1 MKLKHQTILRLLAVI
16 LMTAGLFGGNHRAYA
31 IDGDGS
37 QGNPYKIGST
47 ADWESFVSS
56 VNSGNSYENKYLE
69 LSSDISVG
77 NIRITSGSNVQFGG
91 HFDCK
96 GHTLNINYTSGG
108 PYSSPFYYVVGAS
121 IKNLRVTGTIVANEK
136 FAAGIAGFCNNTT
149 ISNCVVSVT
158 IDSEVNGEG
167 DHGGIVGK
175 TRGVTIDNCLFNGK
189 LLGPNTN
196 SCGGFV
202 GGYGDSHDVC
212 TIKNSF
218 FSPLEI
224 TMSETGSATFSRCP
238 LYQGYVPHSF
248 YTRTFGTTPTYQQQG
263 AEASDNPL
271 SVAQLLNV
279 SNPGVDGYPEPWE
292 VNEGGNV
299 AYLKL
304 FNTSVDVTGWMAGTA
319 GTSSTNPLLNIMGGS
334 GVKYEYKVYSAGDA
348 TYTTTAPTS
357 AGHYYVRATSP
368 DGFVSRRDF
377 YVYDPPTVIS
387 PLTYNGSPQK
397 LVNYTNTDGGLFYFS
412 HGTLLDDN
420 PKETQAGTYT
430 IQYCVKGKTGYNDIG
445 SYDPWIPVGSLTA
458 TIDPKPL
465 GSDAISLETTTCTF
479 DGNPKTPTVI
489 VNDGNYQLDSG
500 DYNVSYSNNINA
512 GTATVT
518 VTEKTGKNY
527 AVNGTATFTI
537 DPKSL
542 TSPTIEIPA
551 TTYTGSTLKPTV
563 TVKDGSTVIDPSEY
577 TVTYDDQHVN
587 VGDVPEV
594 TISDNPGGNYT
605 VSGVGTFTILKAA
618 PTYTA
623 PQAKDLTYNM
633 GVQELITAGSTSH
646 GTFYYSTDG
655 TNFSPSTS
663 ALIGTEAKDY
673 PTYYKLI
680 GDANHTDVGNGTDSP
695 YIYLPVTI
703 KPKPLTSP
711 EILLSTEV
719 FYYDGTAKTPTVT
732 VRDGGTVI
740 PTSEYTV
747 EFKDNV
753 NAGKATVT
761 LKDNPNGNYV
771 VSGTTYFSIVPQ
783 QPGVTPPTPMSN
795 LIYNTAQQNLVM
807 AGNVVG
813 GTMEYSLDNK
823 NYSTNIPKG
832 QDAKQYEVYYRVKGD
847 ENHSDRDPV
856 LLFVTI
862 NPKTVSNP
870 AINLNPSSFTYDG
883 QAKEPKVTVKDGE
896 IVVPES
902 EYTVGFSNNT
912 NVGTAMVTI
921 TDKAGGNYM
930 VNGSTTFVIL
940 SAVSGITPP
949 TAKTDLV
956 YNGKAQELILPG
968 KAEGGTLYYG
978 LSRSNYSAEPPT
990 GIDAKKYTVYYKVVG
1005 DSNHDDSELGSVDV
1019 TIAPK
1024 TLSDPEIILTPS
1036 SFIYDGTA
1044 KEPTVMVKDGDAV
1057 VSASEYTIEY
1067 SNNISAGKATVTL
1080 KDNEGGNYIVNGSID
1095 FNINTDAPGITP
1107 PTAMTGLIYNTKAQ
1121 QLVTAGSVVG
1131 GTMEYSLDNK
1141 NYSTKIPTGTDAG
1154 QYEVYYRVK
1163 GDENHSDRDPV
1174 SLKVTISPKTVSSP
1188 VITLSATSFI
1198 YNGEEQRPDVT
1209 VKDGEVLVPA
1219 SEYTV
1224 DYSNNINVGTAMVII
1239 MDKKDGNY
1247 IVNGTTSFT
1256 ILAANAGVTPPKAKT
1271 NLVYNGTAQQLIIAG
1286 SVEGGTMDY
1295 SLDRNNYSTE
1305 IPTGVDAKD
1314 YKVYYRVKGDI
1325 NHGDETDGSLTVTIS
1340 PKTMDNPDIILEPA
1354 SFIFDGTE
1362 KKPAVTVKDGEAE
1375 VPASEY
1381 TVTYSDNTNV
1391 GTGLVTLTDNEGGNY
1406 IISGTAEFSIIAA
1419 VTGVTFPEVKTGLV
1433 YNRTAQELVTPGSA
1447 VGGTMEYSLNNKK
1460 YSTKIPTGTDAKQY
1474 TVYFR
1479 VVGDDNHVSMEPMSL
1494 IATINSKALTDPT
1507 IELNP
1512 SQFAYDGKEKKPK
1525 VTVKDGE
1532 NVVPASEYTVSYSD
1546 NIAIGTATVTITDN
1560 SGGNYIVSAMTT
1572 FQIYD
1577 PNTGFVAPVAI
1588 SGLVYNG
1595 KAQELVTAGVAIDGV
1610 MKYSL
1615 NNKDFSTVIPTG
1627 TDAGSY
1633 KVYYKVVN
1641 EVSGIDTNAGY
1652 LTVSISEKSVVL
1664 SVSLTGAPESVP
1676 SITVTDAEGNLM
1688 PSDSY
1693 IVVITTAT
1701 GLPVTPVGNR
1711 LEVGDYV
1718 LTVKPTGNYTGPS
1731 VSMSFHVRRAYSFVF
1746 TMKSDLIGVCLPYNR
1761 DVPNGYH
1768 VYYFDRVGEDGYPVF
1783 KRILADKLIGGEPYL
1798 LKYVGSSSAREGT
1811 RGGST
1816 LDLSPSNLGLID
1828 MSIQIKSQT
1837 NQNMVFTGTF
1847 DDMTNTKALSEGAYL
1862 LQADNT
1868 WRPLDSSMASNGDA
1882 ICLEAFQTYLR
1893 FKDRTT
1899 PYPYMTVTMVAAN
1912 GDNPDPPSAIDALIL
1927 EDEEGHL
1934 EWYDMQGR
1942 RIEVPQKGV
1951 NILRT
1956 EDGKMR
1962 KVLVRD
1968 KR

>member
-1 MKLKHQTILRLLAVI
+1 MKFMHQTILRLLTVI
-16 LMTAGLFGGNHRAYA
+16 LMTAGFFGGNNCAYA
-31 IDGDGS
+31 LSGNGTED
-37 QGNPYKIGST
+37 NPYKIGST
-47 ADWESFVSS
+47 EDWDAFADL
-56 VNSGNSYENKYLE
+56 VNSGTNESACAILT
-69 LSSDISVG
+69 SDIDISKGVG
-77 NIRITSGSNVQFGG
+77 GG
-91 HFDCK
+91 YRDNNNLSIIYRYYRGTFDGK
-96 GHTLNINYTSGG
+96 GHIITLWNFTVNQN
-108 PYSSPFYYVVGAS
+108 SSAPFIRTTNAT
-121 IKNLRVTGTIVANEK
+121 IKNLRVKGTLTIPHRDGKTSDEQYK
-136 FAAGIAGFCNNTT
+136 FAAGIAGYSYGST
-149 ISNCVVSVT
+149 IQNCISSIT
-158 IDSEVNGEG
+158 IDSRINGDG
-167 DHGGIVGK
+167 SHGGIVGWESN
-175 TRGVTIDNCLFNGK
+175 TTIENCVFDGR
-189 LLGPNTN
+189 LLGSSTYN
-196 SCGGFV
+196 CGGFI
-202 GGYGDSHDVC
+202 GSGSGNNSS
-212 TIKNSF
+212 IKNCIF
-218 FSPLEI
+218 DPAEI
-224 TMSETGSATFSRCP
+224 TFNDSGCATFSRSTNINLSNCYYKTP
-238 LYQGYVPHSF
+238 
-248 YTRTFGTTPTYQQQG
+248 FGTVQGTDARDNSVYTPAYLVNQLGDQWVEHANDLYLKPFDRYVDITGWVSGKTANAPVLVGNRSSNGMRYSYLD
-263 AEASDNPL
+263 ATSPWVYSEPL
-271 SVAQLLNV
+271 SPGHYRVEAYANAGVNTETGDTWPEWNSIMYFCVVTAPTAATGLAYDKADHNLITTAGSAVVGTFYYKLGADGEWSTNFPTATNAGDYKV
-279 SNPGVDGYPEPWE
+279 YYYVKGDATHNDIRDDSNY
-292 VNEGGNV
+292 
-299 AYLKL
+299 Y
-304 FNTSVDVTGWMAGTA
+304 VDVTIA
-319 GTSSTNPLLNIMGGS
+319 
-334 GVKYEYKVYSAGDA
+334 
-348 TYTTTAPTS
+348 
-357 AGHYYVRATSP
+357 
-368 DGFVSRRDF
+368 
-377 YVYDPPTVIS
+377 
-387 PLTYNGSPQK
+387 
-397 LVNYTNTDGGLFYFS
+397 
-412 HGTLLDDN
+412 
-420 PKETQAGTYT
+420 PKE
-430 IQYCVKGKTGYNDIG
+430 V
-445 SYDPWIPVGSLTA
+445 
-458 TIDPKPL
+458 
-465 GSDAISLETTTCTF
+465 
-479 DGNPKTPTVI
+479 TPE
-489 VNDGNYQLDSG
+489 
-500 DYNVSYSNNINA
+500 NI
-512 GTATVT
+512 
-518 VTEKTGKNY
+518 
-527 AVNGTATFTI
+527 
-537 DPKSL
+537 
-542 TSPTIEIPA
+542 TIEIPA
-551 TTYTGSTLKPTV
+551 TLTYTGSALTPAV
-563 TVKDGSTVIDPSEY
+563 TVKDVDGTVIDPSEY
-577 TVTYDDQHVN
+577 TVTYSNNVD
-587 VGDVPEV
+587 VGDSPVTV
-594 TISDNPGGNYT
+594 TITDNTGGNYT
-605 VSGVGTFTILKAA
+605 VNGTATFTILKAA

-623 PQAKDLTYNM
+623 PKAKDLTYNM
-633 GVQELITAGSTSH
+633 NVQELITVGSTSH

-655 TNFSPSTS
+655 TNFTTSTTG
-663 ALIGTEAKDY
+663 LVGTDAKQY
-673 PTYYKLI
+673 PVYYKLI
-680 GDANHTDVGNGTDSP
+680 GDANHTDVGNGTDEP

-703 KPKPLTSP
+703 KPKPVESP
-711 EILLSTEV
+711 EIILSSEIY
-719 FYYDGTAKTPTVT
+719 YYDGTAKQPTVT

-747 EFKDNV
+747 EYKDNIS
-753 NAGKATVT
+753 AGTATVI
-761 LKDNPNGNYV
+761 LKDNPDGNYA
-771 VSGTTYFSIVPQ
+771 VSGTATFTIVPQ

-807 AGNVVG
+807 AGN
-813 GTMEYSLDNK
+813 
-823 NYSTNIPKG
+823 
-832 QDAKQYEVYYRVKGD
+832 
-847 ENHSDRDPV
+847 
-856 LLFVTI
+856 
-862 NPKTVSNP
+862 
-870 AINLNPSSFTYDG
+870 
-883 QAKEPKVTVKDGE
+883 
-896 IVVPES
+896 
-902 EYTVGFSNNT
+902 
-912 NVGTAMVTI
+912 
-921 TDKAGGNYM
+921 
-930 VNGSTTFVIL
+930 
-940 SAVSGITPP
+940 
-949 TAKTDLV
+949 
-956 YNGKAQELILPG
+956 
-968 KAEGGTLYYG
+968 
-978 LSRSNYSAEPPT
+978 
-990 GIDAKKYTVYYKVVG
+990 
-1005 DSNHDDSELGSVDV
+1005 
-1019 TIAPK
+1019 
-1024 TLSDPEIILTPS
+1024 
-1036 SFIYDGTA
+1036 
-1044 KEPTVMVKDGDAV
+1044 
-1057 VSASEYTIEY
+1057 
-1067 SNNISAGKATVTL
+1067 
-1080 KDNEGGNYIVNGSID
+1080 
-1095 FNINTDAPGITP
+1095 
-1107 PTAMTGLIYNTKAQ
+1107 
-1121 QLVTAGSVVG
+1121 VVG

-1174 SLKVTISPKTVSSP
+1174 SLKVTISSKTVSSP

-1256 ILAANAGVTPPKAKT
+1256 ILAANAGVTPPEAKT
-1271 NLVYNGTAQQLIIAG
+1271 NLVYNGTAQQLITAG

-1295 SLDRNNYSTE
+1295 SLDRISYSTE

-1406 IISGTAEFSIIAA
+1406 TVSGMAEFSIVAA

-1532 NVVPASEYTVSYSD
+1532 DVVPASEYTVSYSD

-1595 KAQELVTAGVAIDGV
+1595 KAQELVVPGVAVNGV

-1641 EVSGIDTNAGY
+1641 ESSGVDTNSGF

-1664 SVSLTGAPESVP
+1664 SVTLTGAPESVP
-1676 SITVTDAEGNLM
+1676 SIKVTDAEGNLM

-1693 IVVITTAT
+1693 IVVITTAIGT
-1701 GLPVTPVGNR
+1701 PVTPVGNR
-1711 LEVGDYV
+1711 LEAGDYV
-1718 LTVKPTGNYTGPS
+1718 LTVKPTGNYTGPT

-1783 KRILADKLIGGEPYL
+1783 KRILAEKLIGGEPYL
-1798 LKYVGSSSAREGT
+1798 LKYVGSSSARERT
-1811 RGGST
+1811 RGSST
-1816 LDLSPSNLGLID
+1816 IDLTPSNLGLID
-1828 MSIQIKSQT
+1828 MSIPIKSQT

-1847 DDMTNTKALSEGAYL
+1847 DDMTVTKALSEGAYL

-1868 WRPLDSSMASNGDA
+1868 WRPLDSSMASYGDA

-1912 GDNPDPPSAIDALIL
+1912 GDNPDPPSSINALIL
-1927 EDEEGHL
+1927 EDEDGHL

-1942 RIEVPQKGV
+1942 RIEAPQRGV

-1956 EDGKMR
+1956 EDGKMK